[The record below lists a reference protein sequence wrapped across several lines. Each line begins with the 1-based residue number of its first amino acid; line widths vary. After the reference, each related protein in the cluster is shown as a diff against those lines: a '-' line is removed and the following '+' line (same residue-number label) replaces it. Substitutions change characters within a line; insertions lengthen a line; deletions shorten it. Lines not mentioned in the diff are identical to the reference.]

1 MKRLYAAYNNFEKFV
16 IGLIMLLLIFMG
28 LAQVICRF
36 VLEIPLAWAEE
47 MMTFCLVWVTYLGA
61 SSAAEERKHIMVSL
75 IVDSFPGPLRK
86 VFTILSQLIW
96 VICDFLMVYLGY
108 IVTKNY
114 IARNAITLGGKYP
127 YWIASIAIPVGML
140 LIIIRVAILIV
151 KTFHG
156 ESDTRSQKEIVE
168 EEIAT

>member
-1 MKRLYAAYNNFEKFV
+1 M
-16 IGLIMLLLIFMG
+16 
-28 LAQVICRF
+28 
-36 VLEIPLAWAEE
+36 
-47 MMTFCLVWVTYLGA
+47 
-61 SSAAEERKHIMVSL
+61 
-75 IVDSFPGPLRK
+75 
-86 VFTILSQLIW
+86 
-96 VICDFLMVYLGY
+96 ICDLFMVYLGY

-114 IARNAITLGGKYP
+114 ITRNAITLGGKYP